1 MTDHVGTMDCHHA
14 RLSLG
19 VHVLGVI
26 DPEDRPAL
34 EAHLAGCPR
43 CAAEMAE
50 LAVLPGLLH
59 RVNPQVAASD
69 LPAAPAGFQ
78 DRVVSAARVAR
89 ARRRRRLRTVSTAV
103 AAAAAVL
110 AAVLLLPGL
119 VGDDNGSSPAAGRP
133 IVVER
138 TDPGTAVH
146 ARVDLR
152 AADGGTE
159 LTMVLGG
166 VRPGERCRL
175 VARDDDGNR
184 ETAATWVATYSG
196 DASVTGTTSFP
207 RDSITS
213 LQVVRADGKLL
224 VSLPVRG

>member
-1 MTDHVGTMDCHHA
+1 MTDHVGTMDCHQA

-19 VHVLGVI
+19 VLVLGVI
-26 DPEDRPAL
+26 DPEDRAPL

-59 RVNPQVAASD
+59 RVDPEVAAFG
-69 LPAAPAGFQ
+69 LPAVPAGFQ

-89 ARRRRRLRTVSTAV
+89 ARRRRRLHTVGAAV

-110 AAVLLLPGL
+110 AAALLIPGL
-119 VGDDNGSSPAAGRP
+119 VGNDDASRPAAGKP
-133 IVVER
+133 IVVEQ
-138 TDPGTAVH
+138 TDPDTAVH
-146 ARVDLR
+146 ARVDLH

-159 LTMVLGG
+159 LTMILGG

-175 VARDDDGNR
+175 VARDADGNR

-207 RDSITS
+207 RDSITD

-224 VSLPVRG
+224 VSLPVRS